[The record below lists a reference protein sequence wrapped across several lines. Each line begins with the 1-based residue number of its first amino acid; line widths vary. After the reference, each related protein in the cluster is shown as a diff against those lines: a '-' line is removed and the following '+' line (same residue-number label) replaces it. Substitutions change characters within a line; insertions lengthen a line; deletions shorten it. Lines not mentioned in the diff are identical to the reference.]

1 MTVLQFLKLTFN
13 QYAPVLVR
21 PAIICK
27 DGFSV
32 SVQGGTENHYCS
44 PRMRINEYEEL
55 ELGFPSAK
63 EDLIL
68 PYMELRVDDNPLD
81 TVYPCVPLAIVEEVI
96 AKHGGIDIDATVARI
111 P

>member
-21 PAIICK
+21 PAIICE

-32 SVQGGTENHYCS
+32 SVQGGTKNHYCS

-55 ELGFPSAK
+55 ELGFPSIK

-68 PYMELRVDDNPLD
+68 PYMAMGLDDNPLD
-81 TVYPCVPLAIVEEVI
+81 AIYQCVPLAIVEEVI
-96 AKHGGIDIDATVARI
+96 AKHDGIDIDATVTRI
-111 P
+111 